1 MLGDETRAWPLV
13 VALSTVA
20 LVSGAL
26 LWRHSRTHPHP
37 LLDPS
42 PFRTQTYRL
51 VMTAGT
57 TMRLLVNAM
66 PFLLPLLFQLAF
78 GLDPFH
84 AGLLVLALFAGNLG
98 IKPLTTPIL
107 RRFGFRTTMLANG
120 LLQAG
125 TMLACA
131 TLQPGTPTPLIF
143 ALLALSGASRSLQF
157 TAFNTLAFADVPQP
171 AMAPA
176 NTMFS
181 VAFQLSLGLGV
192 ALAALILHAAATL
205 AHEPGLP
212 GLPAFQSAFVALGAP
227 DGSSIPVHP
236 APAPIRRRRR
246 LRPCLNIVRRH
257 AKHDR
262 SAHATVKFPECRN
275 HPT

>member
-1 MLGDETRAWPLV
+1 
-13 VALSTVA
+13 
-20 LVSGAL
+20 
-26 LWRHSRTHPHP
+26 
-37 LLDPS
+37 
-42 PFRTQTYRL
+42 
-51 VMTAGT
+51 MTAGT

-143 ALLALSGASRSLQF
+143 TLLALSGASRSLQF

-192 ALAALILHAAATL
+192 ALAALILRAAATL
-205 AHEPGLP
+205 ANEPGLP
-212 GLPAFQSAFVALGAP
+212 GLPAFQAAFVALAALMVAATL
-227 DGSSIPVHP
+227 SHP
-236 APAPIRRRRR
+236 APTPIGRRCRIRPR
-246 LRPCLNIVRRH
+246 LSPRQRH
-257 AKHDR
+257 AR
-262 SAHATVKFPECRN
+262 MPGPLTPR
-275 HPT
+275 